1 MARLVNGINGPFVGK
16 VGTVIGSSWK
26 GIPYMKSLNKKRTKR
41 ASEKERKNR
50 EKFAQAQHWLQ
61 PLIHFVRQGFKGY
74 TPTVEGFV
82 AAKSY
87 LLKNAVE
94 KTDTGFFINPSLMKV
109 SFGDLPLPDNIRV
122 ELVDNIHLQFSW
134 KEPNKNH
141 QYDQAM
147 LLAYNIEKGKVNMK
161 LTGQFRSME
170 SDSLSLKHQPGTYH
184 VYIAFVAADRSRQSH
199 SVYLGEITSTG

>member
-1 MARLVNGINGPFVGK
+1 MARLINGINGPFIGK
-16 VGTVIGSSWK
+16 VGAVVGSSWK
-26 GIPYMKSLNKKRTKR
+26 GIPYIKTASERTKR
-41 ASEKERKNR
+41 VSEDEKKNR
-50 EKFAQAQHWLQ
+50 EKFKKAQYWLQ
-61 PLIHFVRQGFKGY
+61 PLLDFVRQGFKGY

-87 LLKNAVE
+87 LLKNAIE
-94 KTDTGFFINPSLMKV
+94 KTDKGFFINPSLMKV

-122 ELVDNIHLQFSW
+122 QLLDNTLLQFSW
-134 KEPNKNH
+134 EEPNKNH
-141 QYDQAM
+141 RYDQAM
-147 LLAYNIEKGKVNMK
+147 LLAYNIEKGKANMK

-170 SDSLSLKHQPGTYH
+170 SDSLSLKHEPGIYH